1 MGIPNVKMFP
11 AALRRGFDS
20 VFTSE
25 DNITGIVRA
34 VTDKDSYII
43 KLDSTTPVKFVIHG
57 YYFELTNRSIADF
70 TGDKWAAI
78 KLDSSNRLVR
88 YSNGST
94 VLDENGE
101 FEGLDI
107 ANSQPTN
114 SNNSYKIYSLQLTDD
129 GVAVASNFSKL
140 SPDSIIAENTVS
152 QNSNKPV
159 SSGAVYTA
167 LTSAINDLDVGQVP
181 ATISDSNYIKAISE
195 SNGKISATLG
205 TVSDTY
211 SATSSLPISGK
222 GVAVAIQN
230 LDSEIAAESNKA
242 ISAITITD
250 GKINSSSKITIPT
263 NLGQLTD
270 TIHNV
275 TTGTEDIGTSGCLA
289 KFSGTKTIT
298 NGPQLGSATTT
309 FLRNDGSWAVPY
321 TLPTASG
328 STLGGIKTGFTTS
341 ANDRNYA
348 VQLSDG
354 NAYVNVPWSN
364 TTYTFTNKN
373 ATLAWST
380 TSTIATVGGTDIKV
394 TMPANPNTNTW
405 NANTASADG
414 YVTKGSGYANKVW
427 KTDGNGTPAWR
438 DDANTTYTFTN
449 KNATLAWSTTS
460 TIATVGG
467 VDIKVT
473 MPANPDTNTWRGI
486 QNNLT
491 STSTSDSLSAYQGKV
506 LNDNKIDKGGA
517 TTAPALATKAVR
529 NIIVQSSDPG
539 SNASTG
545 DIWIKI

>member
-43 KLDSTTPVKFVIHG
+43 KLDNSTPVKFVIHG

-107 ANSQPTN
+107 TNSQPTN
-114 SNNSYKIYSLQLTDD
+114 SDNSYKIYSIQLTSG

-159 SSGAVYTA
+159 SSGAVYNA
-167 LTSAINDLDVGQVP
+167 INSAINDLDVGQVP
-181 ATISDSNYIKAISE
+181 VTISDSNYIKAISE

-211 SATSSLPISGK
+211 SSTSSLPISGK
-222 GVAVAIQN
+222 GVAAAIQT
-230 LDSEIAAESNKA
+230 LDSSIAAESNKA

-263 NLGQLTD
+263 SLNQLSND
-270 TIHNV
+270 INNV
-275 TTGTEDIGTSGCLA
+275 TGTGNSGYLA
-289 KFSGTKTIT
+289 KFNGANSIT

-321 TLPTASG
+321 TLPTAS
-328 STLGGIKTGFTTS
+328 SSALGGIKIGYS
-341 ANDRNYA
+341 ENGKNYP
-348 VQLSDG
+348 VKLSDG
-354 NAYVNVPWSN
+354 KAYVNVPWTD

-438 DDANTTYTFTN
+438 DDANTTYSFTN
-449 KNATLAWSTTS
+449 KNATLAWGTTS

-491 STSTSDSLSAYQGKV
+491 SNSTSDSLSAYQGKV
-506 LNDNKIDKGGA
+506 LNGLIDTKIDKGGA

-539 SNASTG
+539 TNASTG
-545 DIWIKI
+545 DIWIKIS

>member
-43 KLDSTTPVKFVIHG
+43 KLDNTTPVKFVIHG
-57 YYFELTNRSIADF
+57 YYFELTDKKITDF

-114 SNNSYKIYSLQLTDD
+114 SNNSYKIYSLQLTNG

-159 SSGAVYTA
+159 SSGAVYNA
-167 LTSAINDLDVGQVP
+167 INSAINDLDVGQVP

-222 GVAVAIQN
+222 GVAAAIQT
-230 LDSEIAAESNKA
+230 LDSSIAAESNKA

-321 TLPTASG
+321 TLPTAS
-328 STLGGIKTGFTTS
+328 SSALGGIKIGYS
-341 ANDRNYA
+341 ENGKNYP
-348 VQLSDG
+348 VKLSDG
-354 NAYVNVPWSN
+354 KAYVNVPWTD

-373 ATLAWST
+373 ATLA
-380 TSTIATVGGTDIKV
+380 
-394 TMPANPNTNTW
+394 
-405 NANTASADG
+405 
-414 YVTKGSGYANKVW
+414 
-427 KTDGNGTPAWR
+427 
-438 DDANTTYTFTN
+438 
-449 KNATLAWSTTS
+449 
-460 TIATVGG
+460 
-467 VDIKVT
+467 
-473 MPANPDTNTWRGI
+473 
-486 QNNLT
+486 
-491 STSTSDSLSAYQGKV
+491 
-506 LNDNKIDKGGA
+506 
-517 TTAPALATKAVR
+517 
-529 NIIVQSSDPG
+529 
-539 SNASTG
+539 
-545 DIWIKI
+545 